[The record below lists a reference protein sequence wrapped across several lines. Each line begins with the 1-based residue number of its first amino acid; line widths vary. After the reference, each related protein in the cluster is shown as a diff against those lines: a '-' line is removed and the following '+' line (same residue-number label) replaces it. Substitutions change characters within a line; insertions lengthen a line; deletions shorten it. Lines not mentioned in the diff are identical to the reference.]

1 MKKWDNKDLLKIL
14 AFYNLFFE
22 SPKINKLTNV
32 ELLNE
37 VPFYD
42 SLNIKDISKAFKRY
56 AKSFSIEI
64 IDSRDPLL
72 QLTASKL
79 SIKDLIKDLLFE
91 MKGFKYQI
99 TVNVTLIR
107 EKLNGE
113 VEYSS
118 VYVNSTTKVAINEN
132 FISSIDK
139 SFEERL
145 CRIDNWINE
154 GSGWIIKSINSEY
167 VNISKYAL
175 LFGSF
180 IY

>member
-14 AFYNLFFE
+14 AFYNIFFE
-22 SPKINKLTNV
+22 SPKINKLTNI

-42 SLNIKDISKAFKRY
+42 SLNIKEISKAFKRY
-56 AKSFSIEI
+56 FSIEI

-79 SIKDLIKDLLFE
+79 SIKDLFKDLLFE

-132 FISSIDK
+132 FISLAIYE
-139 SFEERL
+139 SFEEIL
-145 CRIDNWINE
+145 C
-154 GSGWIIKSINSEY
+154 
-167 VNISKYAL
+167 
-175 LFGSF
+175 
-180 IY
+180 